1 MYQITLKQVP
11 NQYVSFNI
19 GADGYD
25 IQLRTVKGQLY
36 ADLYLNGNPLF
47 YGRRCCNLMPLIQN
61 QKVGNFYFKDLIG
74 NEDPQYE
81 KFNNRFILVY
91 DSNYII

>member
-1 MYQITLKQVP
+1 
-11 NQYVSFNI
+11 
-19 GADGYD
+19 
-25 IQLRTVKGQLY
+25 
-36 ADLYLNGNPLF
+36 
-47 YGRRCCNLMPLIQN
+47 MPLIQK

-91 DSNYII
+91 DSNYMI